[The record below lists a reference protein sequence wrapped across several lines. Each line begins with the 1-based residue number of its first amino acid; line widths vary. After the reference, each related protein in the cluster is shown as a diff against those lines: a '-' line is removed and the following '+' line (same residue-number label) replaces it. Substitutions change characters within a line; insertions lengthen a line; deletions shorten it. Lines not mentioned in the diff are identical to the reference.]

1 MFELHPR
8 LMADTF
14 EICELGQSKLLLM
27 NDARYLWC
35 IIVPRVAGAVEW
47 HDLDDATANAV
58 FKETMEVSKA
68 IKSIAGIDKINIG
81 AIGNV
86 VSQLHIHVI
95 GRKNGD
101 AVWPAPVWGNGTA
114 ESYTEIGAKNIIE
127 KIKTALQ
134 KPL

>member
-1 MFELHPR
+1 
-8 LMADTF
+8 MADTF

-27 NDARYLWC
+27 NDACYLWC
-35 IIVPRVAGAVEW
+35 IIVPKIAGAVEW
-47 HDLDDATANAV
+47 HDLDEATANTV
-58 FKETMEVSKA
+58 FNETMAVSRA
-68 IKSIAGIDKINIG
+68 IKTLEGIDKINIG

-95 GRKNGD
+95 GRKIGD
-101 AVWPAPVWGNGTA
+101 AAWPAPVWGNGIPEA
-114 ESYTEIGAKNIIE
+114 YSDIDAKNIIE

>member
-1 MFELHPR
+1 
-8 LMADTF
+8 MADTF

-35 IIVPRVAGAVEW
+35 VIVPKIAGAVEW
-47 HDLDDATANAV
+47 HDLDEATATTV
-58 FKETMEVSKA
+58 FNETMAVSRA
-68 IKSIAGIDKINIG
+68 IKTLEGIDKINIG

-95 GRKNGD
+95 GRKIGD
-101 AVWPAPVWGNGTA
+101 AAWPTPVWGNGIA
-114 ESYTEIGAKNIIE
+114 EAYSDTDAKNIIE

>member
-27 NDARYLWC
+27 NDARYVWC

-47 HDLDDATANAV
+47 HDLDDATATAV
-58 FKETMEVSKA
+58 FKETMAVSGA
-68 IKSIAGIDKINIG
+68 IKTLEAIDKINIG

-86 VSQLHIHVI
+86 VSQLHIHII
-95 GRKNGD
+95 GRKIGD
-101 AVWPAPVWGNGTA
+101 AAWPAPVWGNGTA
-114 ESYTEIGAKNIIE
+114 EAYSDTDAKNIIE

>member
-8 LMADTF
+8 LKADTI

-27 NDARYLWC
+27 NDARYVWC

-47 HDLDDATANAV
+47 HDLDETTATAV
-58 FKETMEVSKA
+58 FKETMAVSGA
-68 IKSIAGIDKINIG
+68 IKTLEAIDKINIG

-95 GRKNGD
+95 GRKIGD
-101 AVWPAPVWGNGTA
+101 AAWPAPVWGNGTA
-114 ESYTEIGAKNIIE
+114 EAYSDTDAKNIIE

>member
-35 IIVPRVAGAVEW
+35 IIVPKIAGAVEW
-47 HDLDDATANAV
+47 HDLDETTANAV
-58 FKETMEVSKA
+58 FKETMVVSGA
-68 IKSIAGIDKINIG
+68 IKTLEAIDKINIG

-95 GRKNGD
+95 GRKIGD
-101 AVWPAPVWGNGTA
+101 AAWPAPVWGNGIA
-114 ESYTEIGAKNIIE
+114 EAYSDIDAKNIIE